1 MVLQI
6 KLVMSTCSVR
16 DRPVL
21 IYLLSRAIVVFCI
34 SGKLPAGL
42 LDLKVETAYSVK
54 QMN

>member
-21 IYLLSRAIVVFCI
+21 TYHLSRAIVV